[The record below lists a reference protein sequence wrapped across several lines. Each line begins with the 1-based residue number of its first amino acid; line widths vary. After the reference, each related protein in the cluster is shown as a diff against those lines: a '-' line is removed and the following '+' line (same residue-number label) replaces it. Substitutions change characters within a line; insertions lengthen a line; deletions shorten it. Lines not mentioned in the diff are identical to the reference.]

1 MTRTKTNDIN
11 ALHLD
16 SMGIDTPKAHSLITI
31 QEMSVIR
38 FSFSSENFH
47 ISIIGYRKHFQ
58 YVAIHLNS
66 ITKLKR
72 ISETNNTLWGHCFR
86 WDRRIKNQP
95 KGKRVGDGKKIRPFD
110 FFFRTVGDS

>member
-11 ALHLD
+11 APHLN

-58 YVAIHLNS
+58 YVATHLSSNA
-66 ITKLKR
+66 KLKR
-72 ISETNNTLWGHCFR
+72 ISETNNTL
-86 WDRRIKNQP
+86 
-95 KGKRVGDGKKIRPFD
+95 VGTLFSLG
-110 FFFRTVGDS
+110 